1 MSPLP
6 DGAQWEALHA
16 PFRPRR
22 ARRVAGV
29 IAAAQFIVLVTV
41 ALILPG
47 DGPIAFHWY
56 DRAGVIGVGVLVAWF
71 LSRYVLLRAVPTE
84 QGLRVR
90 NLLLGRDL
98 SWAQIVAVRMGNGD
112 PWVTLD
118 ISDGDVLAV
127 MAVQRADGE
136 FGRQEAD
143 RLATLVAVHASRST
157 R

>member
-1 MSPLP
+1 MSEPK
-6 DGAQWEALHA
+6 GVEWEDLHS

-22 ARRVAGV
+22 ARKVAMV
-29 IAAAQFIVLVTV
+29 VAIAQFVVLFTV
-41 ALILPG
+41 ALTLPG
-47 DGPIAFHWY
+47 EGPIDFHWY
-56 DRAGVIGVGVLVAWF
+56 DRAGVIGIGALVAWF
-71 LSRYVLLRAVPTE
+71 LSRYVLLSAVPTE

-136 FGRQEAD
+136 FGRAEAD
-143 RLATLVAVHASRST
+143 RLATLVAVHDTRSGS
-157 R
+157 